1 MSEATPRY
9 APLSVWCPLSGMSR
23 STTYEA
29 LGDGRLR
36 AIKLGNRT
44 LIDVE
49 HGLAYLAS
57 LPAAKIRSRYRAA
70 EQETV
75 TSR

>member
-1 MSEATPRY
+1 MSVATPRY

-36 AIKLGNRT
+36 AIKLGSRT

-57 LPAAKIRSRYRAA
+57 QPTAKIRARNHAP
-70 EQETV
+70 EQV
-75 TSR
+75 AG